1 MKLINESPQA
11 DMSAKA
17 IMARIRTLQ
26 QTAPNEPKGT
36 PKGGVNRNETNPL
49 YPVEHNGPADR
60 RWNPG
65 TMITGSG
72 NGPEFGT
79 SSSAA

>member
-1 MKLINESPQA
+1 MKIVNETRPA
-11 DMSAKA
+11 DMSVKS
-17 IMARIRTLQ
+17 IMSRIRELQ
-26 QTAPNEPKGT
+26 QKSPNSPKGN
-36 PKGGVNRNETNPL
+36 PSQGVNQTQTNPL

-60 RWNPG
+60 RWNPA

-79 SSSAA
+79 SSSQ

>member
-1 MKLINESPQA
+1 
-11 DMSAKA
+11 MSVASIKQRLA
-17 IMARIRTLQ
+17 ALRSS
-26 QTAPNEPKGT
+26 APNSPKGLPVKPT
-36 PKGGVNRNETNPL
+36 NANDTNPL

-79 SSSAA
+79 SSSQ